1 MNPIQPIDK
10 WKFNVQIIVA
20 IIIFIIYVVRGTL
33 YINYNIK
40 NVSINT
46 LNANLWY
53 FSTAGYLILLGFQ
66 VLLFRPIPKIKK
78 LFLAVTILFVVGI
91 VLRLL
96 QKLFNNHLTILQMID
111 AMQAIHELSTLV
123 VNLVL
128 FISMLLKKFDEV
140 PVIKLLR
147 TYAIVSIIVAV
158 FQFLWPLVLL
168 IFPLAPSLLFWR
180 WGMQYY
186 LIVSPLIFLIIAYFQ
201 LKSVSPEQLYDIKN
215 EI

>member
-66 VLLFRPIPKIKK
+66 VLIFRPIPKIKK

-168 IFPLAPSLLFWR
+168 IFPLAPSLLFWQ
-180 WGMQYY
+180 WGIQYY

-201 LKSVSPEQLYDIKN
+201 LKSVSPEQLYGIKN